1 MEASSGSAGRGRF
14 ITIEGP
20 DGGGKTTQAERLRAH
35 LASSGSRVIV
45 TREPGGTTFG
55 ERVREMLLARVSDR
69 PGEGAAAPPEPLA
82 DALLFNAARHQ
93 LVREIIGPA
102 LDDGLTVI
110 CTRFADS
117 TLAYQGS
124 GAGVPLDR
132 LRRLADI
139 ATDGLGPDL
148 TVLLDL
154 PAEVGLARKS
164 GPEETRFEID
174 FDLGFHRRVR
184 DGFLALAAAEPRRF
198 LVVDATG
205 SIDDVARVIA
215 TGVDARL
222 GVAARPGVDEPGT
235 AALRIH
241 R

>member
-1 MEASSGSAGRGRF
+1 
-14 ITIEGP
+14 
-20 DGGGKTTQAERLRAH
+20 
-35 LASSGSRVIV
+35 
-45 TREPGGTTFG
+45 
-55 ERVREMLLARVSDR
+55 
-69 PGEGAAAPPEPLA
+69 
-82 DALLFNAARHQ
+82 
-93 LVREIIGPA
+93 
-102 LDDGLTVI
+102 
-110 CTRFADS
+110 
-117 TLAYQGS
+117 
-124 GAGVPLDR
+124 VPLDR

-241 R
+241 P